1 MITMI
6 CGRELFAAGNSHII
20 KAISQPA
27 KTPRASVTGKL
38 PSTVRFPISTK
49 ASQLVCAVVETVQQ
63 TLPSDVRIVV
73 GEASGVLFND
83 TAMPLALIL
92 NELLTNGAKHGTRDP
107 ATGTVRVSLTEHEGQ
122 FELAVEDD
130 GPGFELD
137 SVRDTSSGLR
147 LVRGFARQL
156 QADFE
161 VRKAPLRVSLRFAA
175 RGA

>member
-1 MITMI
+1 MPIV
-6 CGRELFAAGNSHII
+6 
-20 KAISQPA
+20 ISDA
-27 KTPRASVTGKL
+27 
-38 PSTVRFPISTK
+38 
-49 ASQLVCAVVETVQQ
+49 C
-63 TLPSDVRIVV
+63 
-73 GEASGVLFND
+73 GVLLND

-92 NELLTNGAKHGTRDP
+92 NELLTNGAKHGARDS
-107 ATGTVRVSLTEHEGQ
+107 AAGTVRVSLTEHEGR